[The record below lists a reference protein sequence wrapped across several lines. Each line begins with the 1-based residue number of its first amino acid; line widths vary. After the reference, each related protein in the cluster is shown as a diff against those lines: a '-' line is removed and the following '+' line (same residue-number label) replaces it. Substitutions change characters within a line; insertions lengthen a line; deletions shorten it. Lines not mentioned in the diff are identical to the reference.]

1 MQFFQCIVRQGILYR
16 AVLNMNRMMRVA
28 VKHVNFKEFGVQT
41 FMSLIQDFD
50 GDRSDYHV
58 TLVFCA
64 SPQESERLTRRNII
78 VLGRERYESYDLE
91 RLVLKD

>member
-1 MQFFQCIVRQGILYR
+1 
-16 AVLNMNRMMRVA
+16 MMRVV
-28 VKHVNFKEFGVQT
+28 VKHANFKRFGVQT

-64 SPQESERLTRRNII
+64 NPQERERLARRNII
-78 VLGRERYESYDLE
+78 VLR
-91 RLVLKD
+91 RLKG